1 MKIALDIMSGD
12 KAPNCNINGAI
23 NFVRNP
29 ISHDTHVVLYG
40 TEKILKN
47 NSKLLNKYS
56 DRISFKITKEIITMD
71 DKPSYAFKN
80 KRNSS
85 LIKII
90 DDLNDNEVSGAISSG
105 NTGALLTAALLI
117 LGKIEGIKR
126 PALAPYIRIKGSG
139 FILCDAGANSTVK
152 PEHLYQFAIMSSA
165 YLEHQGLKNKPKIA
179 LLNIGSESNK
189 GNELTIESYKI
200 LKEKLP
206 NFVGNIESRE
216 IFDKKADIILCDGF
230 TGNIVLKLIEGLI
243 AKMIKHTIAS
253 VDSHSLSKM
262 AKPILYPVFDDIKK
276 AYDYEEHGG
285 TLLLGVNGL
294 VMKCHGASNEK
305 AIENALLKT
314 QKSIET
320 NLIPDIKSLLK
331 IDTEN
336 YEINKL

>member
-23 NFVRNP
+23 KYIKNP
-29 ISHDTHVVLYG
+29 KSKDTHVVLYG
-40 TEKILKN
+40 TEQILKN
-47 NSKLLNKYS
+47 NAKIIKQYPN
-56 DRISFKITKEIITMD
+56 RISYKITKEIITMD

-90 DDLNDNEVSGAISSG
+90 DDLNVKDVSGAISSG
-105 NTGALLTAALLI
+105 NTGALLASSLLI

-126 PALAPYIRIKGSG
+126 PALAPYIPIKGSG

-152 PEHLYQFAIMSSA
+152 PEHLYQFAVMSSA
-165 YLEHQGLKNKPKIA
+165 YLEHQGYNNKPRIG
-179 LLNIGSESNK
+179 LLNIGTEPNK

-200 LKEKLP
+200 LNEKLP

-216 IFDKKADIILCDGF
+216 LFDNKADIILCDGF
-230 TGNIVLKLIEGLI
+230 TGNITLKLIEGLTE
-243 AKMIKHTIAS
+243 KMINHTVKSA
-253 VDSHSLSKM
+253 DSHPISKM
-262 AKPILYPVFDDIKK
+262 AKPILFQMFDDIKK

-285 TLLLGVNGL
+285 TLLLGVNGV

-314 QKSIET
+314 QKSIDT
-320 NLIPDIKSLLK
+320 NLIPDIKNIVK
-331 IDTEN
+331 NETEKN
-336 YEINKL
+336 IVNG